1 MDAVPNQ
8 ELWQVEAEG
17 RIFDTTFDEMI
28 VWIRE
33 GSLLPQDKVRKGNLR
48 WIEAS
53 KVPSLNSVFNAA
65 ASGLEIVPPVVTV
78 SAPDQP
84 LAAVSSPFEPP
95 VTLPPAGE
103 HVPTAATNSCS
114 VHPDLEPS
122 YSCPACT
129 SLFCKSCP
137 KSFGGSVKICPNC
150 GALCEAIGKPDP
162 VRYRPVSH
170 STPVGSFGFGDFA
183 AAFAYPFRFKTSLFF
198 GAVMFAFFSLGQA
211 IVGFGGIFML
221 SAAITCAMLANTL
234 TFGILAN
241 TVENMAQGKLGL
253 NFMPTFE
260 DFSLW
265 DDVIQPFFLMIGVYI
280 SSFGPLAALFLIA
293 FFFVAGSVGPAAKQM
308 NPAQS
313 DAARLVDPDLPY
325 AANAAQQSQQVRDL
339 LKKTSDEQAKRVQEL
354 DDRDIQ
360 PDVTMPQPAVKD
372 PADLEFE
379 RTNQMIQAQRKAQ
392 LEAAVGKTRETIASE
407 RAAMLK
413 QIAGYGFLFL
423 LLGGLATL
431 WALFY
436 YPAASAVAGYT
447 RSFGAVINPLVGS
460 DTIRRLGVDYIK
472 ILLMVFVLVVI
483 AIVAGAVLSAVFV
496 AFDMPSVGN
505 IPAKFMGSFVTFYL
519 SIVFAVIL
527 GSALYK
533 AADRLELP
541 GA

>member
-1 MDAVPNQ
+1 MPPNQ

-53 KVPSLNSVFNAA
+53 KVPSLNSVFNTA
-65 ASGLEIVPPVVTV
+65 ASGTDLPPPVVTV
-78 SAPDQP
+78 SAPFQASEAISSPVELP
-84 LAAVSSPFEPP
+84 LAA
-95 VTLPPAGE
+95 T
-103 HVPTAATNSCS
+103 TATFQAAADDVGSCS
-114 VHPDLEPS
+114 IHPGLEPK
-122 YSCPACT
+122 YSCPSCS
-129 SLFCKSCP
+129 SLFCKACP

-150 GALCEAIGKPDP
+150 GALCDPIGAPEP
-162 VRYRPVSH
+162 VTYRPVSH
-170 STPVGSFGFGDFA
+170 PASGGSFGFGDFVE
-183 AAFAYPFRFKTSLFF
+183 AFAYPFRFKTSLFF
-198 GAVMFAFFSLGQA
+198 GAVMFAIFSLGQS

-253 NFMPTFE
+253 NFMPSFE

-265 DDVIQPFFLMIGVYI
+265 DDVIQPFFLMVGVYI
-280 SSFGPLAALFLIA
+280 SSFGPLAALFLVA
-293 FFFVAGSVGPAAKQM
+293 FFFVASSVGPGAKQM
-308 NPAQS
+308 NPAQT
-313 DAARLVDPDLPY
+313 DAARMVDPELPY
-325 AANAAQQSQQVRDL
+325 AANAAQQSQQVREL
-339 LKKTSDEQAKRVQEL
+339 LKKTADEQAKRVASL
-354 DDRDIQ
+354 DDREIQ

-372 PADLEFE
+372 PADLDFE
-379 RTNQMIQAQRKAQ
+379 RTNQMIQEQRKAQ
-392 LEAAVGKTRETIASE
+392 LESAVGKTPETVASE

-413 QIAGYGFLFL
+413 QVLGYGFVFL
-423 LLGGLATL
+423 LLGGLATF

-447 RSFGAVINPLVGS
+447 RSFGAVINPLVGL
-460 DTIRRLGVDYIK
+460 DTIRRLGFDYVK
-472 ILLMVFVLVVI
+472 ILLMVVFLLVI
-483 AIVAGAVLSAVFV
+483 AIAAGVVLSIVFV
-496 AFDMPSVGN
+496 AFNMPGVGN
-505 IPAKFMGSFVTFYL
+505 VPAKFVGSFFTFYL
-519 SIVFAVIL
+519 SIVFAFVL